1 MLSSRSQ
8 YLKALNIPEYL
19 YATAT
24 KSHLNTQPIA
34 IKCLVIEAENVNSIC
49 SVSPAQEFLYKML
62 SAIGLQKNDVLCI
75 NANTNSF
82 IQEVSKYKTQA
93 ILLLDQQFSL
103 DADGVFSIHHPSEI
117 LKNEQLKREAWEVL
131 KQVKICLK

>member
-24 KSHLNTQPIA
+24 KSHLNAQPIV

-62 SAIGLQKNDVLCI
+62 SAIGLQKNDILCI
-75 NANTNSF
+75 NANTNNF
-82 IQEVSKYKTQA
+82 VQEVSKYKTQA
-93 ILLLDQQFSL
+93 ILLLDEQFSL
-103 DADGVFSIHHPSEI
+103 DADDVFNIHHPGEI

>member
-24 KSHLNTQPIA
+24 KSHLNAQPTA

-62 SAIGLQKNDVLCI
+62 SAIGLQKNDILCI
-75 NANTNSF
+75 NANTNNF
-82 IQEVSKYKTQA
+82 VQEVSKYKTQA
-93 ILLLDQQFSL
+93 ILLLDEQFSL
-103 DADGVFSIHHPSEI
+103 DADDVFNIHHPGEI

>member
-24 KSHLNTQPIA
+24 KPHLNAQPIA

-75 NANTNSF
+75 NANTNNF
-82 IQEVSKYKTQA
+82 IQEVSKYKAQA

-117 LKNEQLKREAWEVL
+117 LKNERLKREAWEVL